1 MKKSLILMYSMN
13 FANFTFAKLR
23 VKSFAFREI
32 LKMQKISNTSLSS
45 KWGGSFFETWE
56 TFAAPHFGV
65 TKIIGSNR
73 HRFWAIAIWNLF
85 LNNTPCTVGAKGT
98 QRENTGSWIVCK
110 THSYLPQPQRV
121 NLVLSMDK
129 LKSFIVKIES
139 HILWYSFIYLFLGS
153 EKLKKYFI
161 NFIWTWT
168 MNFNVK
174 KSKNSNSC
182 PLIVSLKSIVSCF

>member
-1 MKKSLILMYSMN
+1 MTKDGPPQKNFGKSVPPQFGPCPPHEFPKFSKFSVLVSSPPHIPPQKN
-13 FANFTFAKLR
+13 FPICP
-23 VKSFAFREI
+23 SPE
-32 LKMQKISNTSLSS
+32 
-45 KWGGSFFETWE
+45 FFNL
-56 TFAAPHFGV
+56 PRY
-65 TKIIGSNR
+65 GSNR

-85 LNNTPCTVGAKGT
+85 LNNTPCTIGAKGT
-98 QRENTGSWIVCK
+98 QRENIGSWIVCK